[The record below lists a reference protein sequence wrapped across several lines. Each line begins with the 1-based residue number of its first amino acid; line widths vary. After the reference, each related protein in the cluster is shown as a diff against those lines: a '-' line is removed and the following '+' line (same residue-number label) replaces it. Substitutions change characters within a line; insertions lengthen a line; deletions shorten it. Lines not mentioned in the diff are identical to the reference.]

1 MRARLLNDAYLR
13 LMKGRLEKIE
23 RFSSAAGE
31 VQRAQLRY
39 LVERAADTEYGRRY
53 GFDAIRTEED
63 FRRKVPL
70 ITYEGLQDY
79 VERLMRGENYLLWP
93 DKITSFAKSSG
104 TTRSKSKYI
113 PVSREAFQY
122 CHIRGGKD
130 LFALYIR
137 EHPESGIFYGRNVS
151 LGGSLHPS
159 PQAGIVCGDVSALI
173 TCNLP
178 FWTGFRRSPRREIA
192 LLHNW
197 EDKLEGMVKDTL
209 HRDVRGF
216 LGVPSWMMLYLERTL
231 AASGKDTL
239 REVWPNMELFVH
251 GGVSFDPYRTQFKAL
266 MGEPFRYLET
276 YNASEGF
283 FGIQDSLS
291 QPDMLLM
298 LDYGIYYEFVPV
310 EETEKE
316 QPRAVG
322 IEDVEVGRNYA
333 LAISSNA
340 GLWRYLIGDT
350 VMFTSV
356 RPYRFRISGRT
367 RHFINTFGEELI
379 VENADKALSATCTET
394 GIEIRDYTAAP
405 VFLDNRNRACHQWLV
420 EFVSEPADLRD
431 FSLRLDKHL
440 KEVNSDYEAK
450 RSHDLMLKQPQIIPL
465 PQGTFLR
472 WLEAKGKLGGQHKV
486 PRLSNNRE
494 LADEILSL
502 AGLSDPET
510 KNA

>member
-1 MRARLLNDAYLR
+1 MSASLLNNAYLR
-13 LMKGRLEKIE
+13 MMKGRLEKID

-31 VQRAQLRY
+31 VQRAQLRH
-39 LVERAADTEYGRRY
+39 LVEKAADTEYGRRY
-53 GFDAIRTEED
+53 GFGAIRTEED

-70 ITYEGLQDY
+70 ISYEGLQDY
-79 VERLMRGENYLLWP
+79 VERLMRGEDYLLWP
-93 DKITSFAKSSG
+93 DRISCFAKSSG
-104 TTRSKSKYI
+104 TTRSRSKYI
-113 PVSREAFQY
+113 PVSREALRD
-122 CHIRGGKD
+122 CHMRGGKD
-130 LFALYIR
+130 LFALYVR
-137 EHPESGIFYGRNVS
+137 EHPDSGIFHGRNVS
-151 LGGSLHPS
+151 LGGSLHPA

-173 TCNLP
+173 TCHLP
-178 FWTGFRRSPRREIA
+178 FWTYFRRSPRRGIA

-197 EDKLEGMVKDTL
+197 DEKLEGMVKDTL

-216 LGVPSWMMLYLERTL
+216 LGVPSWMMLYLKKALE
-231 AASGKDTL
+231 ASGKNSL
-239 REVWPNMELFVH
+239 REVWPDMELFVH

-266 MGEPFRYLET
+266 LGEPFRYLET

-310 EETEKE
+310 EELDKE
-316 QPRAVG
+316 RPLAVG
-322 IEDVEVGRNYA
+322 IEGVEAGRNYA

-367 RHFINTFGEELI
+367 RNFINTFGEELI
-379 VENADKALSATCTET
+379 VENADKALSAACAET
-394 GIEIRDYTAAP
+394 GAEIRDYTAAP

-420 EFVSEPADLRD
+420 EFVSAPADMRD
-431 FSLRLDKHL
+431 FSARLDAHL
-440 KEVNSDYEAK
+440 KAVNSDYEAK
-450 RSHDLMLKQPQIIPL
+450 RTGDLMLKQPQIVSL

-472 WLEAKGKLGGQHKV
+472 WLESRGKLGGQHKV
-486 PRLSNNRE
+486 PRLSNNRDIV
-494 LADEILSL
+494 DEILT
-502 AGLSDPET
+502 LSGISKRE
-510 KNA
+510 NA

>member
-1 MRARLLNDAYLR
+1 MGALLNNAYLR

-23 RFSSAAGE
+23 RFSRAAGE

-39 LVERAADTEYGRRY
+39 LVERASDTEYGKRH
-53 GFDAIRTEED
+53 GFDSIRTEED
-63 FRRKVPL
+63 FRKKVPL

-93 DKITSFAKSSG
+93 EKITRFAKSSG

-113 PVSREAFQY
+113 PVSREAFQH
-122 CHIRGGKD
+122 CHLRGGKD

-137 EHPESGIFYGRNVS
+137 EHPESGVFSGRNVS
-151 LGGSLHPS
+151 LGGSLHPT
-159 PQAGIVCGDVSALI
+159 PQPGIICGDVSALI
-173 TCNLP
+173 TRHIP
-178 FWTGFRRSPRREIA
+178 FWANLRRSPRREIA
-192 LLHNW
+192 LLHDW
-197 EDKLEGMVKDTL
+197 DEKLEGMVKDTL
-209 HRDVRGF
+209 HRDVRSF
-216 LGVPSWMMLYLERTL
+216 LGVPSWMMLYVEKALET
-231 AASGKDTL
+231 SGKNSL

-266 MGEPFRYLET
+266 MGEPFHYMET

-283 FGIQDSLS
+283 FGIQDTLS

-310 EETEKE
+310 EEMDRE
-316 QPRAVG
+316 QPQAVG
-322 IEDVEVGRNYA
+322 IEEVQTGRNYA

-350 VMFTSV
+350 VVFTSTK
-356 RPYRFRISGRT
+356 PYRFKISGRT

-379 VENADKALSATCTET
+379 VENADKALSAACAET
-394 GIEIRDYTAAP
+394 GAEIRDYTAAP
-405 VFLDNRNRACHQWLV
+405 VFLDNRKHACHQWLV
-420 EFVSEPADLRD
+420 EFASEPSDLQD
-431 FSLRLDKHL
+431 FARRLDEHL
-440 KEVNSDYEAK
+440 KAVNSDYEAK
-450 RSHDLMLKQPQIIPL
+450 RSHDLMLKQPQVVSL

-494 LADEILSL
+494 TVEEILTF
-502 AGLSDPET
+502 AGME
-510 KNA
+510 K